1 MDLSSFFDAVASVFN
16 LVVGSSATAI
26 LSAVGLVLLL
36 LTGVMAYI
44 AIKSKPDEMSTFV
57 KVSLFLCL
65 IGGILFSAAGPGL
78 AIFYVSQNAIR
89 TRSIDQSFDD
99 LISNARVNYV
109 VRLIAYDPIASPE
122 LGIDRLKQLGPSK
135 QLYSFVANYN
145 DLVGR
150 TVKEALEAIGVGY
163 QEGQFVS
170 AVIFPLRTRLYPANA
185 RGLLQV
191 IHEVESHSE
200 IELKDRFLTEGVT
213 LNGDEIDDLKDTNI
227 SSYQIENFKSFYPH
241 YCQLAQTFYCGRYAA
256 RDLVGGLYRDWHP
269 LGFSQRDPPSKPCG
283 IPVKDFCAFS
293 DWKKVRSDLKA
304 KFASRAFLIN
314 NLEIDHIPG
323 RVLIDFEDPTR
334 NVIPDIGAR

>member
-1 MDLSSFFDAVASVFN
+1 MDLGSFFDGVSSVFKF
-16 LVVGSSATAI
+16 VIESPSTAI

-57 KVSLFLCL
+57 KVALFLCL

-78 AIFYVSQNAIR
+78 ALFYVSQNSIR
-89 TRSIDQSFDD
+89 TKTVDQSFDD

-109 VRLIAYDPIASPE
+109 VRLISYDPIANPE

-150 TVKEALEAIGVGY
+150 TVKEALEAIGIGY
-163 QEGQFVS
+163 QDGQFVS

-191 IHEVESHSE
+191 VHEVESHSN
-200 IELKDRFLTEGVT
+200 IELKDRFLAEGVT
-213 LNGDEIDDLKDTNI
+213 LNGDEIDELKDANI
-227 SSYQIENFKSFYPH
+227 SSYQVENFKSHYPH
-241 YCQLAQTFYCGRYAA
+241 YCQLAQTFYCGTYPA
-256 RDLVGGLYRDWHP
+256 RELVGGLYRDWHP
-269 LGFSQRDPPSKPCG
+269 LGFSQKDPPSRPCA

-293 DWKKVRSDLKA
+293 DWKKTRSDLKTR
-304 KFASRAFLIN
+304 FGSRAFLIN
-314 NLEIDHIPG
+314 NLEIDRIPG
-323 RVLIDFEDPTR
+323 RILIDFEDPSR